1 MPSGGGLLKIA
12 VMGTGAVGG
21 YFGGR
26 LAQAGEDVAF
36 IARGRQLAA
45 LRERGLRIES
55 PRGDLQL
62 QPVRATAD
70 PAGIGPVDLVIF
82 TVKLWSTEEAAGQLT
97 PLIGPDTAV
106 MSLQNGVEANDSL
119 ARGVGRDHLM
129 GGICYIAAS
138 LEEPGVVRQ
147 SGPMARLVFGES
159 GGRNTQRAQA
169 LLAACARAKAW
180 FDAEL
185 STDIDRVLW
194 EKFVFIVGLSGMT
207 ALTRKPIG
215 PIRSD
220 PDTRAMLLDVLRE
233 AVAVGRA
240 RGVDLAPDFAEQRLA
255 FADTLP
261 PGMTSSMHNDL
272 ERGNRLEV
280 PWLSGAV
287 VRLGR
292 AAGVPTAANRAVY
305 AALKLHADGSAP
317 PT

>member
-1 MPSGGGLLKIA
+1 MKIA

-26 LAQAGEDVAF
+26 LAQAGEDIAF

-45 LRERGLRIES
+45 LREHGLRIES
-55 PRGDLQL
+55 PRGGFQL
-62 QPVRATAD
+62 RPVRATDD
-70 PAGIGPVDLVIF
+70 PSEIGPVELVIF
-82 TVKLWSTEEAAGQLT
+82 TVKLWSTDEAAGGLA
-97 PLIGPDTAV
+97 PLIGPETAV
-106 MSLQNGVEANDSL
+106 MSLQNGVEANEAL
-119 ARGVGRDHLM
+119 ARAVGREHLI
-129 GGICYIAAS
+129 GGVCYIAAS
-138 LEEPGVVRQ
+138 LDEPGVVRQ
-147 SGPMARLVFGES
+147 SGPMARLVFGEP
-159 GGRNTQRAQA
+159 GGGKTRRAEA
-169 LLAACARAKAW
+169 FLAACSRAKEW

-185 STDIDRVLW
+185 SGDIDRILW

-207 ALTRKPIG
+207 SLTRKSIG

-220 PDTRAMLLDVLRE
+220 PDTRAMLLEVLRE

-240 RGVDLAPDFAEQRLA
+240 KGVNLAPDFAEQRLA

-280 PWLSGAV
+280 SWLSGAV

-292 AAGVPTAANRAVY
+292 AAGIPTPANGAIY
-305 AALKLHADGSAP
+305 AALKLHAGS
-317 PT
+317 